1 MALTPSEHSETR
13 TITTRVVESITA
25 SGGYIGFAS
34 GRNVISAAITISD
47 TYCPLIVTPVNPDR
61 GYAYIDRTVTNPP
74 YPIKPVVNGTTYTVI
89 YRYVPNSITT

>member
-1 MALTPSEHSETR
+1 MALTPSKHSETQ
-13 TITTRVVESITA
+13 TITTRAVESITA

-61 GYAYIDRTVTNPP
+61 GYVYVDRTGNSP